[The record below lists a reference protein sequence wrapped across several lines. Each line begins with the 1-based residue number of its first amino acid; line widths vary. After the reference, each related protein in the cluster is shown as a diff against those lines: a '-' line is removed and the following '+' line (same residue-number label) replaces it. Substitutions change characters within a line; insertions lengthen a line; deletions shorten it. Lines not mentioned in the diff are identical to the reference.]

1 MASQKEEDSI
11 VGIIPNL
18 EIFPATKR
26 IQKKTKKMNKL
37 QLPQYSSSLSRRI
50 SLSYSKFLLFA
61 KKSKVKGAEKS
72 IPFFSLP
79 VIFLFPMMV
88 QFEKKKFITGYIFVA
103 SPYFCLKM
111 QHFSF
116 TTSSF
121 PQPEYPNGSQFTTL
135 WLQRARRPKCRK
147 PPHNI
152 NRTQLQIIVTS
163 LSSH

>member
-88 QFEKKKFITGYIFVA
+88 QFEKKVHNGVHICCISLFLFENATFFLYHLLLPSTGISKRKPVHNSLA
-103 SPYFCLKM
+103 TKSEEDKM
-111 QHFSF
+111 QK
-116 TTSSF
+116 TT
-121 PQPEYPNGSQFTTL
+121 T
-135 WLQRARRPKCRK
+135 
-147 PPHNI
+147 
-152 NRTQLQIIVTS
+152 
-163 LSSH
+163 

>member
-37 QLPQYSSSLSRRI
+37 QLLQYSSSLSRRI

-88 QFEKKKFITGYIFVA
+88 QFEKKKVHNGVHICCISLFLFENATFFLYHLLLPSTGISKRKPVHNSLA
-103 SPYFCLKM
+103 TKSEEAKM
-111 QHFSF
+111 QK
-116 TTSSF
+116 TT
-121 PQPEYPNGSQFTTL
+121 T
-135 WLQRARRPKCRK
+135 
-147 PPHNI
+147 
-152 NRTQLQIIVTS
+152 
-163 LSSH
+163 